1 MSRRVLFNELATL
14 LGHLNG
20 PALAALI
27 ERFPE
32 FGPEIARGPD
42 AGPHD
47 EDRKHQVDRA
57 MFSLA
62 LSEQVVA
69 EARALSERTIARTAS
84 LSSSKLAVALLAGL
98 GGAGTLG
105 AIGLGK
111 EEVGRIGG
119 IVTAAIAILNAAL
132 DAMSKR
138 YTGAEAAKAI
148 ELGTAALTL
157 SNLRNDL
164 LLLVKNERPIDDIAA
179 AADRCNDLALQLNS
193 KKDQLRLV

>member
-1 MSRRVLFNELATL
+1 
-14 LGHLNG
+14 
-20 PALAALI
+20 
-27 ERFPE
+27 
-32 FGPEIARGPD
+32 
-42 AGPHD
+42 
-47 EDRKHQVDRA
+47 

-62 LSEQVVA
+62 LSEQIVA

-84 LSSSKLAVALLAGL
+84 LSSSKLAVALIAGL
-98 GGAGTLG
+98 GGVGTLG

-111 EEVGRIGG
+111 EDIGRIGG
-119 IVTAAIAILNAAL
+119 IVTAAIAVLNAAL

-138 YTGAEAAKAI
+138 YSGAEATKAI

-164 LLLVKNERPIDDIAA
+164 LLLIKNERPIDDIAV
-179 AADRCNDLALQLNS
+179 AADRCNDLALQLNA